1 MNEKAEWKEQKE
13 KKRISIPTTK
23 PIKQW
28 RSPRVGQGEQGCIVQ
43 GWLVEPHSAHSATV
57 QRQYRVNR
65 VIVCNFDLKVQQPAI
80 YHSTQR
86 HKSMSMLN
94 QKIKGRKQK
103 ERENGRERM
112 REDEGGRVRA
122 VS

>member
-13 KKRISIPTTK
+13 KTYFDSHDKTHQAVEESTGWAGRAGMHCARVVG
-23 PIKQW
+23 W
-28 RSPRVGQGEQGCIVQ
+28 AALCPRK
-43 GWLVEPHSAHSATV
+43 
-57 QRQYRVNR
+57 YRVDR

-112 REDEGGRVRA
+112 REVEGGRVRA